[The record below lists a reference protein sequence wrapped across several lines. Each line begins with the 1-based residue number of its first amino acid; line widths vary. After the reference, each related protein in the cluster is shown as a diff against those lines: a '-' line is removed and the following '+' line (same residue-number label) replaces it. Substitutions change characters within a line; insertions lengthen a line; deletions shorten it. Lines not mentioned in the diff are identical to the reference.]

1 MKSLFVLLALLL
13 PLAVSAQPAKD
24 LYDAQQAARQH
35 ERDVFPAVQLARET
49 AGVLRLFLQVETTLG
64 NTNLPAGSAID
75 HAVIQMDEYE
85 HELDRRRGILPSD
98 VRKRMGTARAVLEE
112 LRLRG
117 PADLTAGRDKWH
129 HEVVHPMARRVAE
142 DAQALN
148 TLIAVYTNMENTLR
162 QIQSTE
168 LGVLANAENVPGL
181 PQGTPRP

>member
-1 MKSLFVLLALLL
+1 MKSLFALSFLLMTAGL
-13 PLAVSAQPAKD
+13 SAQPAKD
-24 LYDAQQAARQH
+24 LYDAQQAAKQH

-64 NTNLPAGSAID
+64 NANLPAGSAID
-75 HAVIQMDEYE
+75 RAVIQMEEYE
-85 HELDRRRGILPSD
+85 RELDRRRGLLPTD
-98 VRKRMGTARAVLEE
+98 VRKRIGMARAVLEE

-142 DAQALN
+142 DAQAIN
-148 TLIAVYTNMENTLR
+148 ALIATYTNMENNLR